1 MSKQGGTQMAD
12 QTYRVGI
19 IGCGG
24 MGRSHSRAWSKHP
37 RAEVVAAMDIF
48 EEAAQRVS
56 DEYDVPAIYTDV
68 DEMLAKEDLDIVSIT
83 TWQGPRS
90 EATVAAAKAGVKGII
105 GEKPMA
111 ASLGQ
116 ADAMLEACEANDVK
130 LIIGHQGRY
139 SAANIETRR
148 LVAAGA
154 IGEPTTVHHSAKRH
168 AGLLNTGTHAI
179 DGWRFILSDP
189 ETLWV
194 IGQTSRTTDRWER
207 RTICEDLCMGLVCF
221 EGGAR
226 GIYEGDLPEPS
237 VSMPKIAGT
246 EGQIRNGPDGTLLLQ
261 NGDAQ
266 GWQTITPPPEPKNQ
280 YDELLEWIEGNISD
294 HRGSGVQARYTI
306 EIMMAIYESLRI
318 KNVVT
323 MPMETKELP
332 LELMVDDGTLPVLEE
347 GRYDLR
353 APFEGQT
360 RKR

>member
-1 MSKQGGTQMAD
+1 MAD

-24 MGRSHSRAWSKHP
+24 MGRSHSRSWGNNAS
-37 RAEVVAAMDIF
+37 AEVVAAMDIF
-48 EEAAQRVS
+48 EESAKRVAE
-56 DEYDVPAIYTDV
+56 EYDIPATYTDV
-68 DEMLAKEDLDIVSIT
+68 EEMLAKEDLDIVSIT
-83 TWQGPRS
+83 TWQGPRA
-90 EATVAAAKAGVKGII
+90 EATVAAAKAGVKGIM

-139 SAANIETRR
+139 SAPNVEARR

-154 IGEPTTVHHSAKRH
+154 IGEPTTLHHSAKRH

-179 DGWRFILSDP
+179 DGWRFTLSDP

-194 IGQTSRTTDRWER
+194 IGQTSRITDRWER

-226 GIYEGDLPEPS
+226 GIYEGDLPEPN

-280 YDELLEWIEGNISD
+280 FQELIEWIEGDIAD
-294 HRGSGVQARYTI
+294 HRGSGVQARYTL
-306 EIMMAIYESLRI
+306 EIMLAIYESLRI

-332 LELMVDDGTLPVLEE
+332 LELMVNDGTLPVLEE

-353 APFEGQT
+353 RPFDGQT
-360 RKR
+360 WKKPK

>member
-1 MSKQGGTQMAD
+1 MATD
-12 QTYRVGI
+12 KSYRVGI

-24 MGRSHSRAWSKHP
+24 TGRSHSRNWQKQP
-37 RAEVVAAMDIF
+37 NVDVVAAMDIY
-48 EEAAQRVS
+48 EESAKRLA
-56 DEYDVPAIYTDV
+56 DEFNIPAVYTDV
-68 DEMLAKEDLDIVSIT
+68 HDMLAKEDLDIVSIT
-83 TWQGPRS
+83 TWQGPRA
-90 EATVAAAKAGVKGII
+90 EATVAAANAGLKGIL

-116 ADAMLEACEANDVK
+116 ADDMLNACEQNNVK
-130 LIIGHQGRY
+130 LVIGHQRRY
-139 SAANIETRR
+139 SPVNIEIRR

-154 IGEPTTVHHSAKRH
+154 IGKPTTLHHRAKPH

-207 RTICEDLCMGLVCF
+207 RTICEDLCMGFVCF

-226 GIYEGDLPEPS
+226 AIYEGDLPDPS
-237 VSMPKIAGT
+237 VPHPTIAGT
-246 EGQIRNGPDGTLLLQ
+246 EGQIRNGENGTVLLQ
-261 NGDAQ
+261 NNDAK
-266 GWQTITPPPEPKNQ
+266 GWQTIKPPPEPKNQ
-280 YDELLEWIEGNISD
+280 FQELIEWIEGKIPT
-294 HRGSGVQARYTI
+294 HRGRGEQARYTI

-318 KNVVT
+318 KDVVN
-323 MPMETKELP
+323 MPLETKELP
-332 LELMVDDGTLPVLEE
+332 LELMVNDGTLPVLEE

-353 APFEGQT
+353 TPFEGQT

>member
-1 MSKQGGTQMAD
+1 MATD
-12 QTYRVGI
+12 KSYRVGI

-24 MGRSHSRAWSKHP
+24 TGRAHSRNWKQLP
-37 RAEVVAAMDIF
+37 NAEVVAAMDIY
-48 EEAAQRVS
+48 EDSAKRLAQ
-56 DEYDVPAIYTDV
+56 EYNIPATYTDV
-68 DEMLAKEDLDIVSIT
+68 DDMLANEDLDIVSIT
-83 TWQGPRS
+83 TWQGPRAQ
-90 EATVAAAKAGVKGII
+90 ATVAAANAGVKGIL

-116 ADAMLEACEANDVK
+116 TDDMLNACEKNNVK
-130 LIIGHQGRY
+130 LVIGHQRRY
-139 SAANIETRR
+139 SPVNIEIQR

-154 IGEPTTVHHSAKRH
+154 IGKPTTLHHRAKPH

-189 ETLWV
+189 ETKWV

-226 GIYEGDLPEPS
+226 AIYEGDLPDPA
-237 VSMPKIAGT
+237 VDMPTIAGT
-246 EGQIRNGPDGTLLLQ
+246 EGQIRNGANGTVLLQ
-261 NGDAQ
+261 NNDAK
-266 GWQTITPPPEPKNQ
+266 GWQTIKPPPEPKNQ
-280 YDELLEWIEGNISD
+280 FQELIEWIEGKIPT
-294 HRGSGVQARYTI
+294 HRGRGEQARYTI

-318 KNVVT
+318 KNVVN
-323 MPMETKELP
+323 MPLETKELP
-332 LELMVDDGTLPVLEE
+332 LELMVNDGTLPVLEE

-353 APFEGQT
+353 TPFEGQT

>member
-1 MSKQGGTQMAD
+1 MAN

-24 MGRSHSRAWSKHP
+24 TGRSHSRSWGNNP

-48 EEAAQRVS
+48 EESAKRLAE
-56 DEYDVPAIYTDV
+56 EYDIPATYTDV
-68 DEMLAKEDLDIVSIT
+68 EEMFAKEDLDIVSIT
-83 TWQGPRS
+83 TWQGPRA
-90 EATVAAAKAGVKGII
+90 EATVAAAKAGVKGVI

-130 LIIGHQGRY
+130 LVIGHQRRY
-139 SAANIETRR
+139 SAASVEARR
-148 LVAAGA
+148 LIAAGA
-154 IGEPTTVHHSAKRH
+154 IGAPTTLHHSAKRH

-179 DGWRFILSDP
+179 DGWRFMLSDP

-226 GIYEGDLPEPS
+226 GIYEGDLPEPP
-237 VSMPKIAGT
+237 VSMPEVAGT

-261 NGDAQ
+261 NGDAK
-266 GWQTITPPPEPKNQ
+266 GWQTIKPPPEPKNQ
-280 YDELLEWIEGNISD
+280 FQELIEWIEGDISD
-294 HRGSGVQARYTI
+294 HRGSGVQARYTL

-332 LELMVDDGTLPVLEE
+332 LELMVNDGTLPVLEE

-353 APFEGQT
+353 TPFENQT

>member
-1 MSKQGGTQMAD
+1 MAT
-12 QTYRVGI
+12 QTYRIGI
-19 IGCGG
+19 VGCGG
-24 MGRSHSRAWSKHP
+24 MGRSHSRAWAKHP
-37 RAEVVAAMDIF
+37 RAELAAAMDIY
-48 EEAAQRVS
+48 EESAKRVAA
-56 DEYDVPAIYTDV
+56 EYDIPAVYTDV
-68 DEMLAKEDLDIVSIT
+68 EEMLTKEDLDIVSIT
-83 TWQGPRS
+83 TWQGPRA

-116 ADAMLEACEANDVK
+116 ADAMLAACEQNNVK

-139 SAANIETRR
+139 APANIETKR

-154 IGEPTTVHHSAKRH
+154 IGQPTTVHHRAKQH

-179 DGWRFILSDP
+179 DGWRFMLSNP

-207 RTICEDLCMGLVCF
+207 RTICEDICMGLVCF

-226 GIYEGDLPEPS
+226 GIYEGDLPEPP
-237 VSMPKIAGT
+237 VPMPRIAGT
-246 EGQIRNGPDGTLLLQ
+246 EGIIRNGPDGNLLLQ
-261 NGDAQ
+261 NGDAK

-280 YDELLEWIEGNISD
+280 FQELIEWIEGDIPQ
-294 HRGSGVQARYTI
+294 HRGSGAQARHTL
-306 EIMMAIYESLRI
+306 EIMLAIYESLRI
-318 KNVVT
+318 KNVVM
-323 MPMETKELP
+323 MPMQTKELP
-332 LELMVDDGTLPVLEE
+332 LELMVEDGTLPVLEE